1 MIDLGHNC
9 GSLHPMYSNPPA
21 FDNLQRFLAQV
32 WQKSVNLVLPP
43 QCISCRTRLADLG
56 LCAACWCE
64 LGFIEAPLCDRLGLP
79 FDYDPGDGIIS
90 AAALAYPPS
99 YTRARAVVRYDDV
112 ARKLVHRFKYKDGL
126 DAAPLFAALMKR
138 SGRDLFEGCD
148 IIVPVPLYR
157 SRLWLRR
164 YNQAAVLAI
173 EIARTTGLGYEPQ
186 LLDRVRKT
194 RSQVGL
200 NASQRRRNVSG
211 AFAINESAF
220 ERVSG
225 KRVLLIDDVITTG
238 ATIEACSKALL
249 RGGAEVVNVLAFAR
263 VVDPLKL
270 PI

>member
-1 MIDLGHNC
+1 
-9 GSLHPMYSNPPA
+9 MYLNLPA
-21 FDNLQRFLAQV
+21 FDNLQCFLAQA

-43 QCISCRTRLADLG
+43 QCVSCRARLADLG
-56 LCAACWCE
+56 LCAACWSE
-64 LGFIEAPLCDRLGLP
+64 LSFIEAPLCDRLGVP
-79 FDYDPGDGIIS
+79 FDYDPGEGIVS
-90 AAALAYPPS
+90 AAALAYPPA

-126 DAAPLFAALMKR
+126 DAAPMLSTMMKR
-138 SGRDLFEGCD
+138 SGRNLFEACD
-148 IIVPVPLYR
+148 IVVPVPLYR
-157 SRLWLRR
+157 SRLWWRR

-211 AFAINESAF
+211 AFAINESAY
-220 ERVSG
+220 ERVAN
-225 KRVLLIDDVITTG
+225 KRILLIDDVITTG